1 MVKVEDKA
9 RTQTKGPRA
18 LCGSSRPGGW
28 MGGWGEGA
36 LRPCSLQLV
45 PQAWEHTASGPA
57 YTLSPDGL
65 TRVKAKVLLLSWG
78 GQGC

>member
-28 MGGWGEGA
+28 MGGGKEPFVPA
-36 LRPCSLQLV
+36 PCSLY
-45 PQAWEHTASGPA
+45 PRNGN
-57 YTLSPDGL
+57 TLPLDQHIL
-65 TRVKAKVLLLSWG
+65 
-78 GQGC
+78 